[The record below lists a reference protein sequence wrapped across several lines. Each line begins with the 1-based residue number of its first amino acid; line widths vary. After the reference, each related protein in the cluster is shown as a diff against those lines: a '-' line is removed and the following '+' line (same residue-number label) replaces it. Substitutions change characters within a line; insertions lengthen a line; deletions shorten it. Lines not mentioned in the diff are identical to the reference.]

1 MNELSQPCDI
11 TAMTAVLLIHPLLLS
26 PSKSPRPSPLE
37 TATCQ
42 RGSRCTFPTLFCC
55 CLSLPFPKPSAQSWL
70 SFSSVVAVVI
80 LYKRM
85 RAVAKVIWH
94 TRTARKTPTHTRIQH
109 ALSAA
114 GWRTD
119 NGNAG
124 MQMACGREQMRQA
137 QHGEKKKD
145 HSVLMYAR
153 IGISSLSFI
162 WAFHFCQCTLCSCDS
177 SEQIYRV
184 LYLSSFSILF

>member
-1 MNELSQPCDI
+1 
-11 TAMTAVLLIHPLLLS
+11 MTAVLLIHPPLLS
-26 PSKSPRPSPLE
+26 PSKSSRPSPLE

-42 RGSRCTFPTLFCC
+42 RGSRCIFPTLFCC

-94 TRTARKTPTHTRIQH
+94 TRTTSKTPTHTRIQH

-124 MQMACGREQMRQA
+124 MQMACGREQMRPA
-137 QHGEKKKD
+137 QHGEKKED

-162 WAFHFCQCTLCSCDS
+162 WAFHFCQCMLCSCHS
-177 SEQIYRV
+177 SEQIYRA
-184 LYLSSFSILF
+184 LYSSAFKIFI